1 MHEQTE
7 DGPDRYPDNAEI
19 GTADQHRQ
27 RQQDEVRIS
36 PGGNETKPAIEWPP
50 DMHLDF
56 EAADK
61 NSFFDPLQDVAA
73 DNGAEDKIGG
83 GKIEARMRQSHNPR
97 PPPERRMHEI
107 DAVIENIADGA
118 RGQRDAGKLAVDR
131 VEERHRISGYKSRSE
146 ERRVGKECVS
156 TCRSGGGP

>member
-83 GKIEARMRQSHNPR
+83 GKIEARMRQSHNTR
-97 PPPERRMHEI
+97 PPPERRMNQTE
-107 DAVIENIADGA
+107 AVIEKIADRT
-118 RGQRDAGKLAVDR
+118 RGTSEAGKLAITRVD
-131 VEERHRISGYKSRSE
+131 ERARIGGYKN
-146 ERRVGKECVS
+146 
-156 TCRSGGGP
+156 PQ

>member
-1 MHEQTE
+1 
-7 DGPDRYPDNAEI
+7 
-19 GTADQHRQ
+19 
-27 RQQDEVRIS
+27 
-36 PGGNETKPAIEWPP
+36 
-50 DMHLDF
+50 MHLDF

-107 DAVIENIADGA
+107 DAVLENIADGA
-118 RGQRDAGKLAVDR
+118 LGQRVAGKLAVDGVGAR
-131 VEERHRISGYKSRSE
+131 RRLSGSKSPTANTLHNHRQGE
-146 ERRVGKECVS
+146 S
-156 TCRSGGGP
+156 TAKHPE

>member
-36 PGGNETKPAIEWPP
+36 LGGNETKPAIEWPP

-61 NSFFDPLQDVAA
+61 ISFFDPLQEVAA
-73 DNGAEDKIGG
+73 DNDAEHKIGVG
-83 GKIEARMRQSHNPR
+83 TIEARLRRSHKRR
-97 PPPERRMHEI
+97 PPPARRM
-107 DAVIENIADGA
+107 
-118 RGQRDAGKLAVDR
+118 
-131 VEERHRISGYKSRSE
+131 
-146 ERRVGKECVS
+146 
-156 TCRSGGGP
+156 

>member
-19 GTADQHRQ
+19 VTADQHRQ

-73 DNGAEDKIGG
+73 DNGAEDQIGG
-83 GKIEARMRQSHNPR
+83 GKTADRKRQAHKTSQQPEKRMTETTPK
-97 PPPERRMHEI
+97 PKERR
-107 DAVIENIADGA
+107 AW
-118 RGQRDAGKLAVDR
+118 K
-131 VEERHRISGYKSRSE
+131 K
-146 ERRVGKECVS
+146 
-156 TCRSGGGP
+156 